1 MHNLGNAVT
10 GCDSK
15 HTHAML
21 YRLNIIGGKETIF
34 VLVAHIFYFDIM
46 QRTPGLRHVE
56 RITGMLSMDMYFY
69 NILYNCHNHG
79 IAHALQSLA
88 DSLLIN
94 ISILDDKFG
103 AIRIFQ
109 IKRLALLNLYLG
121 TRCYRQHFAILTA
134 QACQTALEKD
144 NQSLAAG
151 INNTGCL
158 QCRQQLRS
166 SCKLFLAAADSLQQ
180 HFLQA
185 YITAYCIICT
195 LGHTTGYCQNS
206 AFYRFGYT
214 AVSI

>member
-1 MHNLGNAVT
+1 
-10 GCDSK
+10 
-15 HTHAML
+15 ML
-21 YRLNIIGGKETIF
+21 YRLNIIGGKKTVF

-56 RITGMLSMDMYFY
+56 RITGMLGMDMYFY
-69 NILYNCHNHG
+69 NIFYHCHNHG
-79 IAHALQSLA
+79 IAHALQGIA

-94 ISILDDKFG
+94 ICILDDKFG

-121 TRCYRQHFAILTA
+121 TRRYRQHFAILTA
-134 QACQTALEKD
+134 QTCQTALEKD
-144 NQSLAAG
+144 NQALTTG

-180 HFLQA
+180 YFLQA
-185 YITAYCIICT
+185 YITADSIISA
-195 LGHTTGYCQNS
+195 LGHTAGYRQNS

>member
-1 MHNLGNAVT
+1 
-10 GCDSK
+10 
-15 HTHAML
+15 ML
-21 YRLNIIGGKETIF
+21 YRLNILSSKETVF
-34 VLVAHIFYFDIM
+34 VLVTHIFYFDIM
-46 QRTPGLRHVE
+46 QRTPCLRHIE
-56 RITGMLSMDMYFY
+56 RITGMLGMDMHFY
-69 NILYNCHNHG
+69 NILYHCHNHG
-79 IAHALQSLA
+79 IAHALQGLA

-94 ISILDDKFG
+94 ICILDDKFG

-121 TRCYRQHFAILTA
+121 TRRYRQHFAILTA

-144 NQSLAAG
+144 NQALTAG
-151 INNTGCL
+151 INNTGRL

-180 HFLQA
+180 YFLQA
-185 YITAYCIICT
+185 YITADSIIST
-195 LGHTTGYCQNS
+195 LGHTAGYRKNS